1 MAKGVVFWLLL
12 LSTASVHAR
21 NVEHLSINQVHSRPG
36 EPLELTINVV
46 GDAFVVEQ
54 LRFFLVQDGHRTLLH
69 RSSVN
74 NYKLHL
80 EGSEPVNGNRA
91 EVLVSSLFHDS
102 ADTQI
107 HFSVTLD
114 GDKAHSP
121 QVMTSVQPVAAATVT
136 AAAPRTRSAT
146 LKACPLNG
154 NSFWSMSREL
164 APQLGL
170 GHYGAMMALLQVNPD
185 CFTNGDPQKLHCE
198 ALACPPALVLNQWQN
213 EARAKLAFYR
223 APEVK
228 PRPAIVMDKRSL
240 WSVARDT
247 ATKMGLGRY
256 GALMALVQANPGCFR
271 SGNPNYLICEQLS
284 WPEAKI
290 IGHWNSEVSAKKR
303 FESLS
308 KAGVR

>member
-12 LSTASVHAR
+12 LLTASVHAR
-21 NVEHLSINQVHSRPG
+21 EVEHLSINRVLSRPG

-54 LRFFLVQDGHRTLLH
+54 LRFFLVQDGRRTLLH

-80 EGSEPVNGNRA
+80 KGREPVNGNRA
-91 EVLVSSLFHDS
+91 EVVVSSLFHDS
-102 ADTQI
+102 ADKLI
-107 HFSVTLD
+107 HFTVKLD
-114 GDKAHSP
+114 GDKARSP
-121 QVMTSVQPVAAATVT
+121 EVVATVQRV
-136 AAAPRTRSAT
+136 APAVDSHSRSVPPR
-146 LKACPLNG
+146 ACPLNG
-154 NSFWSMSREL
+154 RSFWSMSRDL

-170 GHYGAMMALLQVNPD
+170 GHYGAMMALVQANPD
-185 CFTNGDPQKLHCE
+185 CFSNGDPQKLHCE

-213 EARAKLAFYR
+213 EARAKQAFYR
-223 APEVK
+223 APQAK
-228 PRPAIVMDKRSL
+228 SQPPIVMDKRSL
-240 WSVARDT
+240 WSVARVS
-247 ATKMGLGRY
+247 AGKMGLGQY

-271 SGNPNYLICEQLS
+271 GGNPNSLTCEQLS

-290 IGHWNSEVSAKKR
+290 IGHWNSEASAKKR

-308 KAGVR
+308 KASGR